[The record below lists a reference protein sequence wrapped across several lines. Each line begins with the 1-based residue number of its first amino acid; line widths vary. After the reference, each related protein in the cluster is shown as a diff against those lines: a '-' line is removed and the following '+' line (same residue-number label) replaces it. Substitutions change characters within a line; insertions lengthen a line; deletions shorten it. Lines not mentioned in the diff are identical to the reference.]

1 MEPFILASQS
11 PRRQMLLTWADLAFE
26 VIVSDSDETYPTTMD
41 LNEVP
46 VYIAKNKAQAVQEK
60 IILSYPQHLN
70 KNIVA
75 ADTIVVLAGNVLGKP
90 ANKQEAIASLTAL
103 SGKTHQVIT
112 GVVLLYQGKEYSF
125 SETTLVTFNTLTLAQ
140 IEYYV
145 ENYKPYD
152 KAGGYAIQEWIG
164 VVGIHSIEGDFYNVM
179 GLPVSKILQK
189 IKQIEVN

>member
-1 MEPFILASQS
+1 MQPLILASQS
-11 PRRQMLLTWADLAFE
+11 PRRQMLLTWADVPFE
-26 VIVSDSDETYPTTMD
+26 VIVSDSDETYPASLD

-46 VYIAKNKAQAVQEK
+46 VYIAKNKAQAVYEK
-60 IILSYPQHLN
+60 IILSYPQHSN

-75 ADTIVVLAGNVLGKP
+75 ADTIVVLEGNVLGKP
-90 ANKQEAIASLTAL
+90 ANKAEAIASLTAL
-103 SGKTHQVIT
+103 SGKTHRVIT
-112 GVVLLYQGKEYSF
+112 GVVLRYQGKEYSF

-145 ENYKPYD
+145 ENYNPYD

-179 GLPVSKILQK
+179 GLPVSKLFQK
-189 IKQIEVN
+189 IKQLEVN